1 MAVAGTR
8 KAQRPRQETIR
19 RREDI
24 LRAALAT
31 FGSKGFKA
39 GSLAEVAEQVG
50 ITQAGVLHH
59 FGSKDQLLLDVLE
72 YRDQSDV
79 EQLEGQHIPGG
90 LELFRHLAKTAALN
104 AQRPGIVQA
113 FTVLSAESV
122 TDEHPA
128 QEWFRARYRQLRFE
142 VRRALVTVCAS
153 DDPPA
158 ETAIDDA
165 TAAILAVMDGL
176 QVQWLLDPEG
186 VDMPRIVEK
195 VMDELVDR
203 LTTGNAAPPF
213 PRPRD

>member
-1 MAVAGTR
+1 MAVPEAR
-8 KAQRPRQETIR
+8 KAQRPRAVTIQR
-19 RREDI
+19 RQDI
-24 LRAALAT
+24 LKAALTT

-79 EQLEGQHIPGG
+79 EGFEDKHIPGG

-104 AQRPGIVQA
+104 AERPGIVQA

-142 VRRALVTVCAS
+142 VRRALVIVCAS
-153 DDPPA
+153 DDPPS
-158 ETAIDDA
+158 ENAIDDA

-176 QVQWLLDPEG
+176 QVQWLLDSES
-186 VDMPRIVEK
+186 VDLPRSTAFAIEAILARAIDGRARAV
-195 VMDELVDR
+195 L
-203 LTTGNAAPPF
+203 
-213 PRPRD
+213 